1 MTREMR
7 ARARDER
14 MPDTIMAGFRAINLS
29 HQTGQHDAVMEGV
42 NVRTHMHLYA
52 AIFALWNMV
61 GGANLHFGN
70 PPTWRPRMMTGRVS
84 IEFDTRFKAAYH
96 LLQKSIKT
104 MMQAFGQVTVYNQG
118 NQALVNSAPAEAPS
132 DPSFWD
138 KLMASTRYRNEISM
152 LRVADYVMRHLAVT
166 MVLLETGVTTQLA
179 VRGSLRGPFPSWV
192 PAWADNNGNDS
203 CIHGNFFLERLAGR
217 LQETRDLAWRILQRM
232 NALDLVFHPPDEN
245 LPLPRVTLQ
254 DDEESEDDYNFLDED
269 D

>member
-1 MTREMR
+1 
-7 ARARDER
+7 
-14 MPDTIMAGFRAINLS
+14 
-29 HQTGQHDAVMEGV
+29 
-42 NVRTHMHLYA
+42 
-52 AIFALWNMV
+52 
-61 GGANLHFGN
+61 
-70 PPTWRPRMMTGRVS
+70 
-84 IEFDTRFKAAYH
+84 
-96 LLQKSIKT
+96 
-104 MMQAFGQVTVYNQG
+104 
-118 NQALVNSAPAEAPS
+118 
-132 DPSFWD
+132 
-138 KLMASTRYRNEISM
+138 M

-166 MVLLETGVTTQLA
+166 MVLLEMGVTTQLA

-192 PAWADNNGNDS
+192 PAWADNNGHDS